1 MNNWSIKYS
10 HLTYNQFLFTSGD
23 RTKWLIADID
33 QVIGW
38 YSNGVRQIVKS
49 SRYSAAS
56 SARWYRR
63 SGSLEDPWVSLG
75 DHADEIVYGEN
86 NHPSYTTFIQ
96 NNKGMKVF
104 IRQAPIRA
112 DDTDSCL

>member
-1 MNNWSIKYS
+1 M
-10 HLTYNQFLFTSGD
+10 
-23 RTKWLIADID
+23 IADID

-49 SRYSAAS
+49 SRSSAAS
-56 SARWYRR
+56 TGTWYRR
-63 SGSLEDPWVSLG
+63 SGVVQDPYISLG
-75 DHADEIVYGEN
+75 LHPDGMVYLEN
-86 NHPSYTTFIQ
+86 SLVQYNTFIQ